1 MDVVQVVPWLP
12 PVREIR
18 GRIAHPFASGDLRM
32 QHFLAV
38 RLLLAI
44 PTLIGATL
52 LVFIIMRVVPGDIA
66 YAFLAGEEGA
76 ASIDPASLEKLREEL
91 GLLDPLP
98 IQYLKW
104 LGGVVRGDLGRSMW
118 NKAPIS
124 EEILARFPITAQL
137 AFMAI
142 IIGFAAGLTL
152 GVISALNHDTWID
165 NIARIIA
172 INQLAIPAFW
182 QGLMIILFTVRVF
195 QWMPP
200 LGYHPIWVDPARS
213 LTQLIFP
220 AAVVGSNLMA
230 LVARMTRSTMLEVM
244 REDYVRTARAK
255 GLMNRTV
262 IVRHVM
268 RNAMIPVVT
277 IVSLSFGGLLNGTVV
292 METVFSVPGLGLYLI
307 QSIIVRDYTVTQALV
322 FFFAGIFIAI
332 NLLVDI
338 MYGWLDP
345 RISRH

>member
-1 MDVVQVVPWLP
+1 
-12 PVREIR
+12 
-18 GRIAHPFASGDLRM
+18 M

-38 RLLLAI
+38 RFLLAI

-52 LVFIIMRVVPGDIA
+52 FVFIIMRVVPGDIA

-76 ASIDPASLEKLREEL
+76 GAIDPASLEKLREEL

-98 IQYLKW
+98 VQYLKW
-104 LGGVVRGDLGRSMW
+104 VGGVVRGDLGRSMW

-124 EEILARFPITAQL
+124 EEIWARFPISAQL
-137 AFMAI
+137 AIMAI
-142 IIGFAAGLTL
+142 IIGFSAGLAL
-152 GVISALNHDTWID
+152 GVVSALNHDTWID
-165 NIARIIA
+165 NVARVIA
-172 INQLAIPAFW
+172 INQLAIPSFW
-182 QGLMIILFTVRVF
+182 QGLMIILFTVRLF
-195 QWMPP
+195 NWMPP
-200 LGYHPIWVDPARS
+200 LGYHPIWQDPVIS
-213 LTQLIFP
+213 LKQLIFP

-230 LVARMTRSTMLEVM
+230 IVARMTRSTMLEVM

-255 GLMNRTV
+255 GLTNRVV
-262 IVRHVM
+262 IVRHIM

-307 QSIIVRDYTVTQALV
+307 QAIVVRDYTVTQALV
-322 FFFAGIFIAI
+322 FFFAAIFIAI